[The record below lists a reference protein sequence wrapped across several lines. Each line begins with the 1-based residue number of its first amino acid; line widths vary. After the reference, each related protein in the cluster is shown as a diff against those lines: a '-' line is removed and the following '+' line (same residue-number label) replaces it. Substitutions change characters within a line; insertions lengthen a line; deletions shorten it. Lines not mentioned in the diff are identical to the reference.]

1 MSKID
6 SEIDQISETLE
17 KAAKT
22 GEGSRGGKVIGHTQS
37 GKPIYEN
44 SSLKSEKRKSG
55 PNGWDEMK
63 AAEAQN
69 EKSMSESHAHFNR
82 EDHEDAHAAHK
93 KAAEEASDTRSKNKH
108 SLHAEHHSR
117 MGREKTEGMIPGMD
131 EGAWKH
137 HHGEAT
143 KEKADAESR
152 LKNKKWMDSASDMS
166 KKWAH
171 ETNKKTINHIAR
183 DNHDYHKMRAHG
195 ESFIGPIDAPAREKW
210 EKITGK
216 EVKPEN
222 TWKYDHTVHHTSA
235 SEDKAGW
242 KSNLTGEKLKSAK
255 DMWPHLR
262 EKKEKKPMKKS
273 IETLLETVKA
283 MGPEALKKA
292 IPTLSEEQRELLKE
306 VLAKGKQPVSMDA
319 EQPKEQMLVELA
331 QEKKKNS
338 KPRAGEADEDMVKE
352 EADSIQHQGDHSPEG
367 LEGQVIKAMPQEE
380 APAPQPLEP
389 KMEMKDAKPSE
400 LADRMKARGM
410 KKEDAM
416 AKLRERGH
424 HDMAEEMDKCWDMK
438 KALADLEPAELD
450 EHKTALKVKADAE
463 HKASEIKAVAHAEE
477 KVATPKMQKPI
488 VWGEGTERLL
498 KASTRR
504 GQNSHY
510 TVESTIL
517 EEDASTKEVL
527 KKGGYLNEGE
537 PMAKSTTQKIDIN
550 DMIENK
556 QDYAQDQIERIQ
568 GLAKAAKSGPFTV
581 ASFDQETIAKAFPM
595 GAEPMGSPMPGASD
609 ESQHIGRTD
618 SGRPVHKD
626 SYMRSEDFQDEDHKD
641 AAKLHKSR
649 ADDMHAM
656 MRDSSKMEH
665 EKADLEPKRDFHD
678 LSAEYHDS
686 KACGKHDLA
695 KCYRDQLDKCWMK

>member
-17 KAAKT
+17 KAAKM
-22 GEGSRGGKVIGHTQS
+22 GEGSRGGKVIGHTKS
-37 GKPIYEN
+37 GKPVYEDVGH
-44 SSLKSEKRKSG
+44 SAH
-55 PNGWDEMK
+55 
-63 AAEAQN
+63 AAFTPE
-69 EKSMSESHAHFNR
+69 E
-82 EDHEDAHAAHK
+82 HEDAGKAHTDLSDKHWDAKGHAAKDQMHGGSK
-93 KAAEEASDTRSKNKH
+93 KARKQADESY
-108 SLHAEHHSR
+108 EHHS
-117 MGREKTEGMIPGMD
+117 K
-131 EGAWKH
+131 
-137 HHGEAT
+137 
-143 KEKADAESR
+143 
-152 LKNKKWMDSASDMS
+152 
-166 KKWAH
+166 
-171 ETNKKTINHIAR
+171 
-183 DNHDYHKMRAHG
+183 
-195 ESFIGPIDAPAREKW
+195 
-210 EKITGK
+210 
-216 EVKPEN
+216 
-222 TWKYDHTVHHTSA
+222 
-235 SEDKAGW
+235 EDKINREAGAYHRRMADH
-242 KSNLTGEKLKSAK
+242 KAGRMVGDLTPEDHRQRAEDHKTAITRMTNPNPDKKRSDPIVNGITARGEPIYA
-255 DMWPHLR
+255 

-273 IETLLETVKA
+273 IDTLLETVKA

-292 IPTLSEEQRELLKE
+292 IPTLSEEQRALLAE
-306 VLAKGKQPVSMDA
+306 VLEKGKKPVSMDA

-380 APAPQPLEP
+380 VPAPQPVEP

-477 KVATPKMQKPI
+477 KAASPKIQKSV

-581 ASFDQETIAKAFPM
+581 ASFDQETFAKALPM

-618 SGRPVHKD
+618 SGKPVSKD

-678 LSAEYHDS
+678 LSAEYHDC